1 MSRPGRRRTVQSA
14 RCSHRWTGTQFRP
27 RTSGSQRASRWSWRA
42 AAPMKLAAHR
52 PPRRDRAARRGTR
65 QQSVWRAVGV
75 ELLQPASWGWPARLF
90 EPACAGCGREEN
102 RWAPGL
108 VGGSRGNHIKH
119 HRSEE
124 IALRNRCNFSSFGV
138 GGALKAANSP
148 PYYPPSAA
156 GFNAVTAGRCRP
168 SVVRGGS
175 RRL

>member
-1 MSRPGRRRTVQSA
+1 VSSGRVSLSRPGRRRTVQSA

-108 VGGSRGNHIKH
+108 VGGCRGNHIKH

-138 GGALKAANSP
+138 GGGLKAAFCRLL
-148 PYYPPSAA
+148 PSECRWLQ
-156 GFNAVTAGRCRP
+156 RCHC
-168 SVVRGGS
+168 GS
-175 RRL
+175 L